1 MINKNKGNKK
11 NIFLF
16 FGPDKDYSLL
26 LRISIDNGESGS
38 RSSLWKNIL
47 KTICS
52 KCWYNSLIFENFV
65 FFSNIIEK
73 RRY

>member
-38 RSSLWKNIL
+38 RSSL
-47 KTICS
+47 
-52 KCWYNSLIFENFV
+52 
-65 FFSNIIEK
+65 
-73 RRY
+73 